1 VVKFGPPQMEMIEM
15 AGRRLASGQDLGTV
29 PLRFMISAARFALDR
44 QLATPQA
51 ITDNFYHIL
60 GRR

>member
-1 VVKFGPPQMEMIEM
+1 MEMIEM
-15 AGRRLASGQDLGTV
+15 AGRRLAGGQDLGTV

-44 QLATPQA
+44 QLATPQT
-51 ITDNFYHIL
+51 ITDNFYRIL